1 MAARVKAINACRPK
15 IVLGKTVQKDE
26 LVRYLA
32 GRTGLNEGAVDYVLR
47 ELRDAVI
54 FYGQSGRGVKI
65 EGLGTYLP
73 NIDLDGAVDI
83 DYRQSP
89 ALKNGLN
96 TPGAFTGQIENKANI
111 GKTADELV
119 ALWNATHPEDPVVSV
134 NRNLGRSQTTKVSE
148 ST

>member
-73 NIDLDGAVDI
+73 NLDLDGAVDI

-119 ALWNATHPEDPVVSV
+119 ALWNATHPEDPAVSRAV
-134 NRNLGRSQTTKVSE
+134 
-148 ST
+148 